1 MKVSRMSAPC
11 TPGSLAVGFAG
22 PVPIAK
28 LVLALVHGA
37 AALLHR
43 RGDELA
49 QIEQTAAR
57 FSREGGRRGA
67 FGLSAGPSG
76 RGYRGRGAESDAER
90 HPEEAADHTR
100 GSRLLLPA
108 ARENPLRI
116 PAPTPI
122 SFTNGLLTAS
132 STRPESFSTRPT
144 IWVALSSMMSTRSIS
159 RLVFST
165 EVLTSRRRGIVSSR
179 IASIVIFVLS
189 STRNVLSSTKH
200 RNSTRS
206 TQPTASTIRAMSPP
220 VRARTVMRGL
230 LGPWWTASL
239 PDSPARLI
247 PRGTRPGRPIAH
259 VLAHIGGLVV
269 PVILVVLGPVR
280 LLDPM
285 SRLVVWIDVSLAVP
299 ERAGT
304 AVRGVAAAGG
314 PRLGARG
321 SFLRGG
327 GPRLGAE
334 RLFLRCRERRVDR
347 VGLRRTRQVDRGRGE
362 FHTTPTPPDSLHR

>member
-165 EVLTSRRRGIVSSR
+165 EVLTSRRSGIVSSR
-179 IASIVIFVLS
+179 IASIVILVLS
-189 STRNVLSSTKH
+189 STRNVFSSTKH
-200 RNSTRS
+200 RNRTRS
-206 TQPTASTIRAMSPP
+206 TQPTASTIRAISPP
-220 VRARTVMRGL
+220 VRARTVIREL
-230 LGPWWTASL
+230 LGPWWRASL
-239 PDSPARLI
+239 PDSPAGLI
-247 PRGTRPGRPIAH
+247 PRRAGPGRPIAYVVAH
-259 VLAHIGGLVV
+259 VGRLEVPMILVALGSGGLAHPVPRPVV
-269 PVILVVLGPVR
+269 R
-280 LLDPM
+280 
-285 SRLVVWIDVSLAVP
+285 IDVSLAVAEGLGAAVGRVAEVRRHRLGP
-299 ERAGT
+299 ER
-304 AVRGVAAAGG
+304 
-314 PRLGARG
+314 
-321 SFLRGG
+321 
-327 GPRLGAE
+327 
-334 RLFLRCRERRVDR
+334 
-347 VGLRRTRQVDRGRGE
+347 
-362 FHTTPTPPDSLHR
+362 